1 MLRISVL
8 QPILSL
14 LRPMLATFWT
24 YSGRVLGEWPE
35 MLNMS
40 LLRPI
45 LARSWV
51 WRQKSLKWASRGLFW
66 PGSGHEAR
74 NTQNEPPEH
83 YFGQD
88 LGLAAE
94 MLKMSLLRPILARF
108 FSLRP
113 DMLKIS
119 LVSPILARFWAS
131 RQKCLKWA
139 SWGLFWPR
147 SGPEARNTQHEPL
160 EAYSDHV
167 LGLVPGTIS

>member
-1 MLRISVL
+1 M
-8 QPILSL
+8 QPYIAIYNNKQPHQAICRHIQPYICL

-51 WRQKSLKWASRGLFW
+51 WRQKRLKWASRGLFW

-113 DMLKIS
+113 DTLKIS
-119 LVSPILARFWAS
+119 LLSPILARFYETFDS
-131 RQKCLKWA
+131 CTVLQNR
-139 SWGLFWPR
+139 SW
-147 SGPEARNTQHEPL
+147 T
-160 EAYSDHV
+160 HV
-167 LGLVPGTIS
+167 LAIYQVHTV